1 MCAPRFIGEGYSD
14 AFCKN
19 MRAVS
24 EKMKSGDYTLVD
36 TCDDI
41 CAACPNNKGGVCA
54 DEVKAK
60 AMTKLL
66 KMRLPTEKLRTPRAF
81 AVTVNGIIFA
91 KQKKRNVSKRYIP
104 FYAVYVLFDF

>member
-41 CAACPNNKGGVCA
+41 CAAVRTI
-54 DEVKAK
+54 KA
-60 AMTKLL
+60 
-66 KMRLPTEKLRTPRAF
+66 AF
-81 AVTVNGIIFA
+81 APT
-91 KQKKRNVSKRYIP
+91 R
-104 FYAVYVLFDF
+104 

>member
-54 DEVKAK
+54 DEVKVKGYDNAVKNALADGK
-60 AMTKLL
+60 APHPESICSDCHWYYICKTKE
-66 KMRLPTEKLRTPRAF
+66 TECI
-81 AVTVNGIIFA
+81 V
-91 KQKKRNVSKRYIP
+91 
-104 FYAVYVLFDF
+104 

>member
-1 MCAPRFIGEGYSD
+1 MRIRYHHLMCAPRFIGEGYSD

-54 DEVKAK
+54 DEIKVKGYDK
-60 AMTKLL
+60 AVKNALADGKTPHPESICSDCHWYYICKTKE
-66 KMRLPTEKLRTPRAF
+66 TECI
-81 AVTVNGIIFA
+81 V
-91 KQKKRNVSKRYIP
+91 
-104 FYAVYVLFDF
+104 

>member
-41 CAACPNNKGGVCA
+41 CAACPTI
-54 DEVKAK
+54 KA
-60 AMTKLL
+60 
-66 KMRLPTEKLRTPRAF
+66 AF
-81 AVTVNGIIFA
+81 APT
-91 KQKKRNVSKRYIP
+91 R
-104 FYAVYVLFDF
+104 

>member
-54 DEVKAK
+54 DEVKVKGYDK
-60 AMTKLL
+60 AVKNALADGKTPHQSVVMAMDAIGQLGFS
-66 KMRLPTEKLRTPRAF
+66 RLSIA
-81 AVTVNGIIFA
+81 TVPPEQGS
-91 KQKKRNVSKRYIP
+91 Q
-104 FYAVYVLFDF
+104 